1 MSDEIRSSRLRVTRR
16 RALSIGG
23 TIGLGGFLAA
33 CGADGGG
40 STSDGGGATAT
51 VETSAGTTAAVQ
63 PSRTAAS
70 DVVAL
75 LDRAATCTLA
85 QEETQGPY
93 WFDVDSIRS
102 DVREDRPGARLDLAL
117 RVQDMSA
124 CTTGGDAA
132 PVSNAVVEIWHC
144 DAGGSYSGFESG
156 SMGANGGGPPSG
168 GGPPAGGPG
177 GAPPDGGGGP
187 GGGGPGGGDGGP
199 GGSSS
204 GETSDGSYSQGD
216 SEAQTSDDATYLR
229 GAQATDRN
237 GVAQFTTVYPGWYEG
252 RTVHIHLKVHVD
264 KKTVLTT
271 QLFFDESLNDAV
283 FATAPY
289 REHSGRTLKNEDD
302 GIFDEVGLMSV
313 TRADDGW
320 VGVINLGVNA

>member
-1 MSDEIRSSRLRVTRR
+1 MHEEIRASRLRVTRR

-23 TIGLGGFLAA
+23 TLGLGGFLAA
-33 CGADGGG
+33 CGSDGGG
-40 STSDGGGATAT
+40 SAGATSTTTAT
-51 VETSAGTTAAVQ
+51 VETTAGTTATVQ
-63 PSRTAAS
+63 PSSTAAA

-102 DVREDRPGARLDLAL
+102 DVREDRPGMRLELAL
-117 RVQDMSA
+117 RVQDMA
-124 CTTGGDAA
+124 QCKAGGEAA
-132 PVSNAVVEIWHC
+132 PVANAVVEIWHC

-156 SMGANGGGPPSG
+156 AMGGPGGGAPPEGGGPPSG
-168 GGPPAGGPG
+168 SG
-177 GAPPDGGGGP
+177 
-187 GGGGPGGGDGGP
+187 
-199 GGSSS
+199 S

-216 SEAQTSDDATYLR
+216 SEATTSDDGTYLR

-237 GVAQFTTVYPGWYEG
+237 GVAQFTTIYPGWYQG

-264 KKTVLTT
+264 KRTVLTT
-271 QLFFDESLNDAV
+271 QLYFDEALNDAV

-289 REHSGRTLKNEDD
+289 DERSGRDVTNDSD
-302 GIFDEVGLMSV
+302 GIYDPVGLLDVS
-313 TRADDGW
+313 RDGDGYL
-320 VGVINLGVNA
+320 GVINLGVNA

>member
-1 MSDEIRSSRLRVTRR
+1 MHEEIRASRLRVTRR

-23 TIGLGGFLAA
+23 TLGLGGFLAA
-33 CGADGGG
+33 CGGDGGG
-40 STSDGGGATAT
+40 TTT
-51 VETSAGTTAAVQ
+51 VETSAGTTATVQ
-63 PSRTAAS
+63 PSTTAAS

-102 DVREDRPGARLDLAL
+102 DVREDRPGTRLELAL
-117 RVQDMSA
+117 RVQDMSQCEA
-124 CTTGGDAA
+124 GGEAA
-132 PVSNAVVEIWHC
+132 PVANAVVEIWHC

-156 SMGANGGGPPSG
+156 AMGPPG
-168 GGPPAGGPG
+168 DAG
-177 GAPPDGGGGP
+177 
-187 GGGGPGGGDGGP
+187 
-199 GGSSS
+199 S

-216 SEAQTSDDATYLR
+216 SEATTSDDGTYLR

-237 GVAQFTTVYPGWYEG
+237 GVAQFTTIYPGWYQG

-264 KKTVLTT
+264 KRTVLTT
-271 QLFFDESLNDAV
+271 QLYFDEALNDEV

-289 REHSGRTLKNEDD
+289 DERGGRDMTNDSD
-302 GIFDEVGLMSV
+302 GIFDPVGLLDVS
-313 TRADDGW
+313 REDDGYL
-320 VGVINLGVNA
+320 GVINLGVNA